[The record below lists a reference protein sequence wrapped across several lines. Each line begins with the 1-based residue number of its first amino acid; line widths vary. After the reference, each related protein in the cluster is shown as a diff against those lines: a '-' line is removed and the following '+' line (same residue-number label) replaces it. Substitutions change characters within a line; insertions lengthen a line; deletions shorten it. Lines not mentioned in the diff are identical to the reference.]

1 MIACISSNASYSSV
15 LVSSGSL
22 FSRFPC
28 HVSASSS
35 PIVVSMTVVEVVVVV
50 IVEVEV
56 EVVVVVVV
64 VVVDVGVVMMGGA
77 GDTPARRLNI
87 CVS

>member
-35 PIVVSMTVVEVVVVV
+35 PIVVSMTVVEVVV
-50 IVEVEV
+50 
-56 EVVVVVVV
+56 EVVVVV
-64 VVVDVGVVMMGGA
+64 VGVVMMGGA